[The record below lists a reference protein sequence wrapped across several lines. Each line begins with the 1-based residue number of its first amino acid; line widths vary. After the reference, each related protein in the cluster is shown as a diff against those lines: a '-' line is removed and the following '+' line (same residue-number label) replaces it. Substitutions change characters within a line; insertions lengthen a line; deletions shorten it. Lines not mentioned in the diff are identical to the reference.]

1 MNTENI
7 TRVWRLDLNTVL
19 YSGSA
24 YQSQGSSA
32 AGHWIKYNI
41 HLYITERLKPAVMKP
56 DVRSVNPDLGWIT
69 AVLALP
75 DGGTVISHR
84 KDNKYHV
91 VRLDDKGKAS
101 PSMFTSDTGINGFIL
116 LQDDQMVILQKDGN
130 LTWIQIKDG
139 KKMDQYKVNVTYLQH
154 GIALDNDT
162 LLLVD
167 SGGRVFTF
175 SKSSRK
181 TNDMVNNLNHPTTVD
196 RTLVNNEVV
205 YVVCEWGAN
214 TVRIY
219 SDDWRLQRSVTGDGQ
234 VRFNY
239 PQSAVVLPD
248 NTILVSD
255 YINDCISE
263 WSLDGKFLGYLI
275 QKGDIKEPFNM
286 SFHHPYV
293 WIRYGEYP
301 YNVRCY
307 QIYK

>member
-1 MNTENI
+1 MK
-7 TRVWRLDLNTVL
+7 LDV
-19 YSGSA
+19 
-24 YQSQGSSA
+24 
-32 AGHWIKYNI
+32 K
-41 HLYITERLKPAVMKP
+41 
-56 DVRSVNPDLGWIT
+56 SVNPDLGHIT

-75 DGGTVISHR
+75 DGGAVISHR
-84 KDNKYHV
+84 KDNKCHV
-91 VRLDDKGKAS
+91 VRLDNTGKAS
-101 PSMFTSDTGINGFIL
+101 PSIFTSDTHINGFIL

-167 SGGRVFTF
+167 RDGGRVFTF

-181 TNDMVNNLNHPTTVD
+181 TTDMVNNLNKPTSVD

-205 YVVCEWGAN
+205 YVVCESWAN

-219 SDDWRLQRSVTGDGQ
+219 SDDWTLQRSVTGDGQ

-239 PQSAVVLPD
+239 PRSAVVLPD
-248 NTILVSD
+248 NTILVSVC
-255 YINDCISE
+255 INNCISE

-275 QKGDIKEPFNM
+275 QKGDIKYPSKM

-293 WIRYGEYP
+293 WIMYGEYP

>member
-1 MNTENI
+1 
-7 TRVWRLDLNTVL
+7 
-19 YSGSA
+19 
-24 YQSQGSSA
+24 
-32 AGHWIKYNI
+32 
-41 HLYITERLKPAVMKP
+41 MKL
-56 DVRSVNPDLGWIT
+56 DVRSVNPDIGSIT

-75 DGGTVISHR
+75 DGGAVISLW

-91 VRLDDKGKAS
+91 VRLDNTGKAS
-101 PSMFTSDTGINGFIL
+101 PSMFTSDTQINGFIL
-116 LQDDQMVILQKDGN
+116 LQDDQLVILQYDGN

-139 KKMDQYKVNVTYLQH
+139 KKMDQYKIKVKYLIC

-167 SGGRVFTF
+167 SIGGRVLTF

-181 TNDMVNNLNHPTTVD
+181 TTDMVNNLNYPTSVD

-205 YVVCEWGAN
+205 YVVCESWAN

-234 VRFNY
+234 VRFNG

-255 YINDCISE
+255 YNYNCISE

-275 QKGDIKEPFNM
+275 QKNDIKYPSNM
-286 SFHHPYV
+286 TFHHPYV
-293 WIRYGEYP
+293 WIMYGEYP
-301 YNVRCY
+301 CSIRCY